1 MNIFLHLLKF
11 HLITV
16 YFFIKLITRQKK
28 QVVFLSRQYNDI
40 SLNYAGVIDLL
51 EEEGITYKCVC
62 KKVLSSI
69 NDSVR
74 TQGNY
79 SNGQTF
85 FKKILKNFKE
95 SLSYYF
101 SLYSQMRLI
110 AESKVVIVDGYNIV
124 VSLLKHKKGTKVI
137 QMWHALGAIKQFGYQ
152 SIGKKDGINSD
163 MARILKMHNNYD
175 YIDRKSVV

>member
-1 MNIFLHLLKF
+1 MGDVDEYIFT
-11 HLITV
+11 LIKISFDLQFI
-16 YFFIKLITRQKK
+16 FFIKLITRQKK

-85 FKKILKNFKE
+85 FKKIFKA
-95 SLSYYF
+95 F
-101 SLYSQMRLI
+101 
-110 AESKVVIVDGYNIV
+110 
-124 VSLLKHKKGTKVI
+124 
-137 QMWHALGAIKQFGYQ
+137 
-152 SIGKKDGINSD
+152 
-163 MARILKMHNNYD
+163 
-175 YIDRKSVV
+175 